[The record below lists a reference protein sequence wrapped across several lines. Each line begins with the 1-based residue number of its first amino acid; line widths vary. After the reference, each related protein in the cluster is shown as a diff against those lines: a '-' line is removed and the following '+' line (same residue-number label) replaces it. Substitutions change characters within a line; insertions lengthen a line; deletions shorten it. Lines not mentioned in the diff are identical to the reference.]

1 MRHPLL
7 LEAEH
12 IHEFFINGEYR
23 NTIRMCIFQQHYL
36 QEHKTS
42 GSTLLKPT
50 AQ

>member
-1 MRHPLL
+1 
-7 LEAEH
+7 
-12 IHEFFINGEYR
+12 
-23 NTIRMCIFQQHYL
+23 MCIFQQHYL